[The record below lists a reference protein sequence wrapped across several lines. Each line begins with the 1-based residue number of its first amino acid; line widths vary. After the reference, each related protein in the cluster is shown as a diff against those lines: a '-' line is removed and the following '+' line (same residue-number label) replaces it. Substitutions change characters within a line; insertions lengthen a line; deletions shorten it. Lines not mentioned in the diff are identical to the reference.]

1 VNNRQTPTVDV
12 TTKGIEKYRKDCDII
27 IQGHTHKMAV
37 HIADN
42 YTRYV
47 LGDWF
52 NDGNYIKISKN
63 GEIMQVRTLN

>member
-1 VNNRQTPTVDV
+1 
-12 TTKGIEKYRKDCDII
+12 
-27 IQGHTHKMAV
+27 MAI

-52 NDGNYIKISKN
+52 KDGNYIKISKN
-63 GEIMQVRTLN
+63 GEIMQVTSI